1 MITTEANKQQ
11 QQQKTNNRN
20 RPGNKQTYMC
30 VVLTQGN

>member
-1 MITTEANKQQ
+1 MITTQANKQ

-30 VVLTQGN
+30 VV